1 MVLLKNIKINLFF
14 FLVNCCF
21 KKNVSF
27 EWSSFCMFVYS
38 GGAFLSQNVF
48 QIRAGGRSGFNKS
61 YEHFDFALLHI
72 IAHGLLPSHHL
83 SPSLSLSV
91 RADTC
96 QRWPRRPA
104 SPQWSSTT
112 PPCRPR
118 CPPSR
123 SPRPTRATPSRC
135 PQLLPPTTETMTS
148 RCYDARTYVI
158 TYSRHTHGLT
168 DDYYYV
174 FCRAPPMVDTAV
186 YKSSSIEIR
195 FLKML
200 NLFLAW
206 FKKIFK
212 NSTAVINARAFL
224 NRSSVPKF
232 KC

>member
-1 MVLLKNIKINLFF
+1 MVEFLHVCLFWRCFLKMFFRLEREEGAASTSLMNILTLRYFTSSLTSFF
-14 FLVNCCF
+14 HPIIP
-21 KKNVSF
+21 
-27 EWSSFCMFVYS
+27 
-38 GGAFLSQNVF
+38 LS
-48 QIRAGGRSGFNKS
+48 
-61 YEHFDFALLHI
+61 LC
-72 IAHGLLPSHHL
+72 
-83 SPSLSLSV
+83 LSV

-123 SPRPTRATPSRC
+123 SPRPTQATPSRC

-158 TYSRHTHGLT
+158 TYSRHTHSLT

-174 FCRAPPMVDTAV
+174 IFRAPPMTQQFTKALW
-186 YKSSSIEIR
+186 
-195 FLKML
+195 LKL
-200 NLFLAW
+200 DF
-206 FKKIFK
+206 
-212 NSTAVINARAFL
+212 
-224 NRSSVPKF
+224 F